1 MNDGKIII
9 DKIIEM
15 AEQEASQI
23 RAKAQDEVDTL
34 LKGTKDRVEREQ
46 DKFDVQAQQ
55 EIGKIKAKEVSG
67 AELKGKMAVLEE
79 KQKLIE
85 EVIAQAQQKLES
97 LPETEYA
104 QVIRSMIERLDKAN
118 GTEIILSE
126 KDKEK
131 LRTIVEQSG
140 FTLLEETRNI
150 DSGFVVKNGDI
161 EYNYSF
167 ASIILIEQED
177 IRQIIAK
184 ILF

>member
-1 MNDGKIII
+1 
-9 DKIIEM
+9 
-15 AEQEASQI
+15 
-23 RAKAQDEVDTL
+23 
-34 LKGTKDRVEREQ
+34 
-46 DKFDVQAQQ
+46 
-55 EIGKIKAKEVSG
+55 
-67 AELKGKMAVLEE
+67 MAVLEE